1 MGKQTGAKTVKERLG
16 AFDPPPGYRSDAVQD
31 LPEINSAEFI
41 KVVESRRSVRR
52 FTETP
57 VPKEILQRCIELA
70 LLSPNSCNLQPWEF
84 IILET
89 PALRDKINRAC
100 LSQNAAR
107 TAPSM
112 LAIVARTDTWRQNA
126 ADMLDIWPDNPVP
139 PAVRTAF
146 SKNLPFQYR
155 LGGFGLVG
163 LYKRYIYWKQSRK
176 HPIWR
181 GPVTGAERR
190 EWATKTTA
198 LAAQTLMLALRA
210 HGYDTCPI
218 EGFDRPRAKK
228 LLGLSKHQEII
239 MFMAAGHRADDGVY
253 EQRVRLPSDRFIKVS

>member
-1 MGKQTGAKTVKERLG
+1 MTRTTKERLG
-16 AFDPPPGYRSDAVQD
+16 AFDPPAGYNSGTEPV
-31 LPEINSAEFI
+31 LPDINADEFI

-52 FTETP
+52 FTGTP
-57 VPKEILQRCIELA
+57 VPDDVMRRCLELA

-84 IILET
+84 LVISS
-89 PALRDKINRAC
+89 PALREKVNTAC

-107 TAPSM
+107 TAPNM

-126 ADMLDIWPDNPVP
+126 ADMLDIWPDKPVP
-139 PAVRTAF
+139 PAVRSAF
-146 SKNLPFQYR
+146 SRNLPFQYR
-155 LGGFGLVG
+155 LGGLGLFG

-210 HGYDTCPI
+210 HEYDTCPI
-218 EGFDRPRAKK
+218 EGFDRPMAKK
-228 LLGLSKHQEII
+228 LLKLSRHQEIV
-239 MFMAAGHRADDGVY
+239 MFLAAGKRASDGVY
-253 EQRVRLPSDRFIKVS
+253 EQRVRLPSDRFIHTF